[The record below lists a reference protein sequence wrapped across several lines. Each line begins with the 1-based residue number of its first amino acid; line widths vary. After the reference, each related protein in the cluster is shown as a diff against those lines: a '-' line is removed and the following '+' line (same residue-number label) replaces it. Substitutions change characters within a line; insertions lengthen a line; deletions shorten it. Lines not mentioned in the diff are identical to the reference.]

1 MRCGLLHRRSRRRCA
16 RKLNHDDLVA
26 LIEDGVGERG
36 GRWADLGAGEGAF
49 TLAVADLVGPDD
61 QIPAIDKDARALQ
74 AIEGRF
80 EVRVADFT
88 RPLGLRDLD
97 GVLMANSLHYVR
109 DKQPVL
115 QAVLQMLRPGGRLIV
130 VEYGADRGNPW
141 VPYPFTYAT
150 WETMAARAGFQGTR
164 LLKTVPSR
172 WLGSMYSAVSLSPL
186 GERGGVRG
194 ED

>member
-1 MRCGLLHRRSRRRCA
+1 MAES
-16 RKLNHDDLVA
+16 
-26 LIEDGVGERG
+26 G

-49 TLAVADLVGPDD
+49 TLALADLLGPEA
-61 QIPAIDKDARALQ
+61 QITAIDKDARALQ
-74 AIEGRF
+74 TIEGRF

-88 RPLGLRDLD
+88 RPLGLSDLD

-115 QAVLQMLRPGGRLIV
+115 EAVRKILRPGGRLII

-141 VPYPFTYAT
+141 VPYPFTYAK
-150 WETMAARAGFQGTR
+150 WETMAARAGFKGTR

-172 WLGSMYSAVSLSPL
+172 WLGSMYSALS
-186 GERGGVRG
+186 EV
-194 ED
+194 

>member
-1 MRCGLLHRRSRRRCA
+1 
-16 RKLNHDDLVA
+16 LNHADLVA
-26 LIEDGVGERG
+26 LIEEGVGERG

-49 TLAVADLVGPDD
+49 TLALADLLGPEAHVT
-61 QIPAIDKDARALQ
+61 AIDKDAGALQ
-74 AIEGRF
+74 SIQGRF

-88 RPLGLRDLD
+88 RPLELHDLD

-115 QAVLQMLRPGGRLIV
+115 EAVRKMLRPGGRLII

-141 VPYPFTYAT
+141 VPYPFTYAK
-150 WETMAARAGFQGTR
+150 WETMAARAGFKGTR

-172 WLGSMYSAVSLSPL
+172 WLGSMYSAVSLSPS
-186 GERGGVRG
+186 GERVGVRS